1 MVTLLCAR
9 RELAEQLRAARVDA
23 PEREA
28 RELLAA
34 AMGLSVQTLRLMPA
48 EETVPEEAAKQLR
61 ELLSRRLRGEPLQ
74 YLLGEWDFFGRTFSV
89 GPGVLIPRPETEA
102 VVERALSFLQDHPG
116 AAVLDLGCGSG
127 CIGLTLALEADCR
140 VTLADLSE
148 QALART
154 RANAAALGADVEV
167 VRRDLLQGPEEGER
181 WALIVSNPPYLTAEE
196 MACLQ
201 KELTYEPPMA
211 LDGGADGLLFYRAL
225 VEQWTAALAPG
236 GMLLCEHGDRQGEAV
251 AARFR
256 AAGLRDVTTFF
267 DLEGRPRG
275 CCGRLQ
281 GSPQQRRNP
290 LFCIEI

>member
-9 RELAEQLRAARVDA
+9 RELTEQLRAAPVDA

-48 EETVPEEAAKQLR
+48 ETAVPKEATERLQA
-61 ELLSRRLRGEPLQ
+61 LLSRRLRGEPLQ

-127 CIGLTLALEADCR
+127 CIGLTLALETDCR

-154 RANAAALGADVEV
+154 RANAYHKVYDQVGNERGRAYRRKSIGIAGVTPDNYFVSSIVE
-167 VRRDLLQGPEEGER
+167 DLYQAGCHD
-181 WALIVSNPPYLTAEE
+181 W
-196 MACLQ
+196 Q
-201 KELTYEPPMA
+201 HEP
-211 LDGGADGLLFYRAL
+211 
-225 VEQWTAALAPG
+225 
-236 GMLLCEHGDRQGEAV
+236 
-251 AARFR
+251 
-256 AAGLRDVTTFF
+256 
-267 DLEGRPRG
+267 
-275 CCGRLQ
+275 
-281 GSPQQRRNP
+281 
-290 LFCIEI
+290 